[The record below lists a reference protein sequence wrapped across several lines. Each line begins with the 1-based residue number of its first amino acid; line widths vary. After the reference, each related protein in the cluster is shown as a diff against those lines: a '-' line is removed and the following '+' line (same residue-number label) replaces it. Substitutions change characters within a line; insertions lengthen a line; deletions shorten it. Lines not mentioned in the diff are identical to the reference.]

1 MRLAA
6 SPLRDRLLVK
16 LRLLLRSHSVS
27 RLASFPTQS
36 RSQQRLLRLHF
47 GYDRD
52 HAIQGVHM
60 YYGIGLGT
68 LVVIVVVLLL
78 LF

>member
-1 MRLAA
+1 MRLAGSA
-6 SPLRDRLLVK
+6 PPRSDRLPG
-16 LRLLLRSHSVS
+16 S
-27 RLASFPTQS
+27 RHFLPVALPATTTKT
-36 RSQQRLLRLHF
+36 LYF
-47 GYDRD
+47 GYDRG